1 VSFVVDAV
9 LLFFRALLRPLRLC
23 GEMQAPNKVSFAPM
37 RLHIYSDLHL
47 EFAPL
52 DPPETGADVVILAG
66 DIHVQTRGIGWAA
79 QAFHRPVIYVPGN
92 HEYYGGHFKNTLAK
106 MKDRASDTQVHV
118 LDRGEVTIGG
128 VRFLGTTLWTDFSS
142 TGNLVLAALE
152 ARQRMT
158 DYRRIRAANYRRL
171 RPSDVVEDHRKAVTF
186 LRAKLAEP
194 FEGKT
199 VVVTHHA
206 PSTRSIAARFRDDVG
221 HLNAAYVNRLEDLL
235 GPPISVWV
243 HGHTHTSFD
252 YELLGTRVV
261 CNPRGYI
268 PYEPNPDFDPAQV
281 VEI

>member
-1 VSFVVDAV
+1 
-9 LLFFRALLRPLRLC
+9 
-23 GEMQAPNKVSFAPM
+23 M

-52 DPPETGADVVILAG
+52 EPPDTRADVVILAG

-79 QAFHRPVIYVPGN
+79 QAFRRPVIYVPGN

-106 MKDRASDTQVHV
+106 MRDRASETPVHV
-118 LDRGEVTIGG
+118 LDRDEVVIDG
-128 VRFLGTTLWTDFSS
+128 VRFLGTTLWTDFSA

-158 DYRRIRAANYRRL
+158 DYRRIRAAGYRRL
-171 RPSDVVEDHRKAVTF
+171 RPSDVVEDHRESVSF
-186 LRAKLAEP
+186 LRARLAEP

-206 PSTRSIAARFRDDVG
+206 PSTRSIAAHFRDDTG
-221 HLNAAYVNRLEDLL
+221 HLNAAYVNRLEELL
-235 GPPISVWV
+235 GPPVSLWV

-252 YELLGTRVV
+252 YDLLGTRVV

-268 PYEPNPDFDPAQV
+268 PYEPNPDFDPGRV

>member
-1 VSFVVDAV
+1 
-9 LLFFRALLRPLRLC
+9 
-23 GEMQAPNKVSFAPM
+23 M

-52 DPPETGADVVILAG
+52 EPPDTGADVVILAG
-66 DIHVQTRGIGWAA
+66 DIHVQTRGVGWAA
-79 QAFHRPVIYVPGN
+79 QVFRRPVIYVPGN

-106 MKDRASDTQVHV
+106 MRDRASETRVHV
-118 LDRGEVTIGG
+118 LDRDEVVIDG
-128 VRFLGTTLWTDFSS
+128 VRFLGATLWTDFSA
-142 TGNLVLAALE
+142 TGNLVLAALD

-158 DYRRIRAANYRRL
+158 DYRRIRAASYRRL
-171 RPSDVVEDHRKAVTF
+171 RPSDVVEDHRESVSF
-186 LRAKLAEP
+186 LRAKLAQP

-206 PSTRSIAARFRDDVG
+206 PSTRSIAARFRDDPG

-235 GPPISVWV
+235 GPPVSLWV

-268 PYEPNPDFDPAQV
+268 PYEPNPDFDPGRV

>member
-1 VSFVVDAV
+1 
-9 LLFFRALLRPLRLC
+9 
-23 GEMQAPNKVSFAPM
+23 M

-66 DIHVQTRGIGWAA
+66 DIHVQTRGIEWAA
-79 QAFHRPVIYVPGN
+79 QAFRRPVIYVPGN

-128 VRFLGTTLWTDFSS
+128 VRFLGTTLWTDFSA